1 MSRARAPFP
10 HQENSTM
17 ECFAK
22 PYAELSLDELY
33 EILRVR
39 AEVFVVEQKCFYLDP
54 DGVDRVAIHVGIRD
68 DAGALI
74 AYARLFP
81 EEGRPGAWHVG
92 RVLVTRRGEGLG
104 RRVME
109 EVERVAA
116 LRGAKLLRME
126 AQRQA
131 AGFYARLDWR
141 ETGPDF
147 DEAGIPHV
155 RMEKEL
161 TPVSCAGAP

>member
-1 MSRARAPFP
+1 
-10 HQENSTM
+10 M

-39 AEVFVVEQKCFYLDP
+39 AEVFVVEQRCHYLDP
-54 DGVDRVAIHVGIRD
+54 DGVDRIAIHVGIRD

-92 RVLVTRRGEGLG
+92 RVLAARRGEGLG

-109 EVERVAA
+109 EVERVAV

-131 AGFYARLDWR
+131 AGFYARLGWR